1 MPEQLPTHQPAIPMP
16 PVLVYLASLKE
27 YAFGLMSVLLLWFV
41 VVAPQL
47 ERQAV
52 DHKEN
57 QQLMATIV
65 QRDAEQKQTIND
77 FTNNLS
83 RIADSFRA
91 SAIVFE
97 RAAQTHSRAFI
108 KVEEDNTDE

>member
-1 MPEQLPTHQPAIPMP
+1 
-16 PVLVYLASLKE
+16 
-27 YAFGLMSVLLLWFV
+27 MSI
-41 VVAPQL
+41 
-47 ERQAV
+47 

-57 QQLMATIV
+57 QKLMASIVMAEAEREKTIG
-65 QRDAEQKQTIND
+65 D

-108 KVEEDNTDE
+108 KVEEDTTDE